1 MGNSVATTTVRTERP
16 RARRCSRRSGER
28 VTEFSEDNLSDWAA
42 ALTYY
47 GLLAMFPALIAL
59 VALIGLVGDPT
70 STTNTITQ
78 IVTKIGPSSAA
89 STFAGPIKSITS
101 HKSAA
106 GIVGLIGLGG
116 GAVVGLELRRRV
128 HARVQR
134 DLRDP

>member
-1 MGNSVATTTVRTERP
+1 MSTTAPDDRDSRQRRRDDRAHGTVTGTSLFATLRRT
-16 RARRCSRRSGER
+16 

-59 VALIGLVGDPT
+59 VALIGLVGDPS

-89 STFAGPIKSITS
+89 
-101 HKSAA
+101 
-106 GIVGLIGLGG
+106 
-116 GAVVGLELRRRV
+116 
-128 HARVQR
+128 Q
-134 DLRDP
+134 